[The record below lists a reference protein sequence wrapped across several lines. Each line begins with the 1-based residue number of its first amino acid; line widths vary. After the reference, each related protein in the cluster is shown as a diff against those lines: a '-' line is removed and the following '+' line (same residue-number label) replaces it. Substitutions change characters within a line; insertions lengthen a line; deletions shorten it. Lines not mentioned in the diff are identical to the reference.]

1 MIDSSSTIILDI
13 STLKPM
19 MWNLDMVLETAIKV
33 SLEVKE
39 ALKSNLN
46 DRETYNELIISM
58 YNRLKE
64 QGWREITSPNR
75 R

>member
-1 MIDSSSTIILDI
+1 LVVVSTIIFDI

-19 MWNLDMVLETAIKV
+19 LYSLDMVLETAIKV
-33 SLEVKE
+33 SMEVKE
-39 ALKSNLN
+39 AL
-46 DRETYNELIISM
+46 REKLMEQETFNELITEM
-58 YNRLKE
+58 FNRLAQ